1 MARRKPTTKMARQE
15 LPITGPARYHAT
27 RFLADCSPK
36 TERFLRDAFKEG
48 DQLVAR
54 RVPIDGLPAVVILS
68 AYLKD
73 YDAALVDD
81 HDALLDRYWE
91 NKEQCSHN
99 DKFFASCIYILA
111 QRYQSPSDEAYA
123 SINVPGIYEEL
134 F

>member
-1 MARRKPTTKMARQE
+1 MPRKKPATQMARQE
-15 LPITGPARYHAT
+15 LPITGPERYHAA
-27 RFLADCSPK
+27 RFLADCSTK
-36 TERFLRDAFKEG
+36 TAEFLRKAFKAG

-54 RVPIDGLPAVVILS
+54 RVPIDGLPAVVILA

-73 YDAALVDD
+73 YGGDLTDD

-91 NKEQCSHN
+91 NRDGCSHN

-111 QRYQSPSDEAYA
+111 QRCQSPSDEAYA